1 MKNVHLISTDKPSR
15 LRYNLSNQLVL
26 IKDTYRVNYD
36 NEVTQHIFITSDE
49 EIKEGDWVITPTND
63 IIQWAKVFR
72 PDGKKIIITTDQ
84 DLIAEGIQPI
94 DDTFLEWFVNNPSCE
109 FVDVRYEVLKPFQS
123 VDKGYMIHLPDNE
136 VLGEPKQGTVEEAAK
151 YQADRMISE
160 EAYEDALNMQKASN
174 AGYESKIAELEAQI
188 KEMYSK
194 DEVLK
199 ILLARN
205 VKLGIIDKTSE
216 VEEWFNRFKKK

>member
-1 MKNVHLISTDKPSR
+1 MKHIHVLPTDKPSR
-15 LRYNLSNQLVL
+15 LFKSFGKLNIGDYITKRENLQ
-26 IKDTYRVNYD
+26 
-36 NEVTQHIFITSDE
+36 VTNQHIYITSDE

-136 VLGEPKQGTVEEAAK
+136 VLGEPKQETLEEAAK
-151 YQADRMISE
+151 
-160 EAYEDALNMQKASN
+160 KH
-174 AGYESKIAELEAQI
+174 AGIP
-188 KEMYSK
+188 
-194 DEVLK
+194 LK
-199 ILLARN
+199 T
-205 VKLGIIDKTSE
+205 IIDTEERYFNSNVRDYDSFIAGAKSDAARDYWFKIFKE
-216 VEEWFNRFKKK
+216 KFIVESNVEANRRF